1 MKVFFAKTV
10 SAGYHREKLAGAVQ
24 HAMKIYRTSSASS
37 LVQKQSQN
45 QSSLSLHIS
54 PCGDWWLGSEIYA
67 AKHNPSGYVR
77 SIKLPDRFEENEN
90 SLGSLPI
97 STFQTMYDTGVL
109 DSSIAPPPIT
119 RDSDDKDV
127 ECATTK
133 KLDNLHQAARLIS
146 TIIS

>member
-1 MKVFFAKTV
+1 MKSFFSKTV
-10 SAGYHREKLAGAVQ
+10 CAGYHREKLAGVVQ

-37 LVQKQSQN
+37 LQNQKQN
-45 QSSLSLHIS
+45 QSDLSLHIS

-77 SIKLPDRFEENEN
+77 SIKLPDHFEENEN
-90 SLGSLPI
+90 SLENLPI
-97 STFQTMYDTGVL
+97 SSFQTMYDTGVL
-109 DSSIAPPPIT
+109 DSCIAPSPIKQ
-119 RDSDDKDV
+119 DSENNEA

-133 KLDNLHQAARLIS
+133 KIDNLQQAARLIS